1 MGATQH
7 KRVVQL
13 PSLDD
18 ALGVE
23 EFIPGRQ
30 RHMYMNEPEIRK
42 TANEENAVPPLLGG
56 DGERSM
62 GVVER
67 RGVDRL
73 FLEYYGLIEQ
83 PFGVTPDL
91 RFLYLGAKHRQA
103 LDVLNYGT
111 ELNRGFLTLIAKPG
125 MGKTSLLFHYLEG
138 LRDKAR
144 TVFMFQT
151 DANSTE
157 LMRYLLADLGLD
169 GKGMDL
175 PEMRALLSQVLMGE
189 MEAGRRF
196 VLVIDEAQ
204 NLDEKVLES
213 IRLLSNF
220 ETPWMKL
227 MHIVLAGQPQLD
239 ERLSQPSMAQ
249 LRQRVSFAI
258 RIEPFTREEV
268 DLYIDHR
275 LWVAGYKGS
284 PLFSV
289 GARTL
294 IAERSEGIPR
304 VINTMC
310 FCAMSYAWAMK
321 RKTIDRDTMSEV
333 LADLDPGSSAD
344 KNEKEVL
351 APKSPVESKAGVS
364 QTPPPVGLTLKPPPA
379 RGWLSKFLAACLLL
393 LALGWFGLQPKVEKW
408 RGASLNAVSTAVRSF
423 LVPTSAALSPDSTS
437 TVAPDNSS
445 TSPKPDALFDEKDR
459 NLPKQGG
466 EESSLS
472 GGGRN

>member
-1 MGATQH
+1 MGLRGRRCVPVPIH
-7 KRVVQL
+7 
-13 PSLDD
+13 LDPVSISSSNGNRPD
-18 ALGVE
+18 WLSFRDSSADSSTNGSQEISWVE
-23 EFIPGRQ
+23 RNTSELYNRSPWTTRLVLVNSPWQ
-30 RHMYMNEPEIRK
+30 AEAYYMNEPEIRK

-56 DGERSM
+56 DSERSM

-144 TVFMFQT
+144 TVFLFQT
-151 DANSTE
+151 DGDSTE

-175 PEMRALLSQVLMGE
+175 PEMRAVLSQVLMGE

-227 MHIVLAGQPQLD
+227 MHIVLAGQPQLA
-239 ERLSQPSMAQ
+239 ERLAKPSMAQ

-289 GARTL
+289 GARAL

-304 VINTMC
+304 IINNMC

-333 LADLDPGSSAD
+333 LADLDPGSPIE
-344 KNEKEVL
+344 KIEKEVL
-351 APKSPVESKAGVS
+351 APKLPEEPKPSVS
-364 QTPPPVGLTLKPPPA
+364 QTPQPVGLTLKPPPA
-379 RGWLSKFLAACLLL
+379 RGWFSKIVAVCLWCF
-393 LALGWFGLQPKVEKW
+393 ALGWFGFQPNVEKW
-408 RGASLNAVSTAVRSF
+408 MG
-423 LVPTSAALSPDSTS
+423 PP
-437 TVAPDNSS
+437 PI
-445 TSPKPDALFDEKDR
+445 LFR
-459 NLPKQGG
+459 LP
-466 EESSLS
+466 
-472 GGGRN
+472 

>member
-1 MGATQH
+1 
-7 KRVVQL
+7 
-13 PSLDD
+13 
-18 ALGVE
+18 
-23 EFIPGRQ
+23 
-30 RHMYMNEPEIRK
+30 MNEPEIRI
-42 TANEENAVPPLLGG
+42 TAKAEDAVPAPLNGSS
-56 DGERSM
+56 EHAM

-73 FLEYYGLIEQ
+73 FLNYYGLIEQ

-111 ELNRGFLTLIAKPG
+111 ELDRGFLTLIAKPG

-144 TVFMFQT
+144 TVFLFQT
-151 DANSTE
+151 DCDSTE
-157 LMRYLLADLGLD
+157 LMRYLLAELGLD

-175 PEMRALLSQVLMGE
+175 PEMRALLSQVLLGE

-227 MHIVLAGQPQLD
+227 MHIVLAGQPQLA
-239 ERLSQPSMAQ
+239 ERLAKPSMAQ
-249 LRQRVSFAI
+249 LRERVSFAI
-258 RIEPFTREEV
+258 RIEPLTREEV

-304 VINTMC
+304 VINNMC

-321 RKTIDRDTMSEV
+321 RKAIDRDTLSEV
-333 LADLDPGSSAD
+333 LDDLDPGSPIG
-344 KNEKEVL
+344 KKKELL
-351 APKSPVESKAGVS
+351 APKMQDEPKPSVS
-364 QTPPPVGLTLKPPPA
+364 QTFQSVGLTLEPPPA
-379 RGWLSKFLAACLLL
+379 RGWFSKSVVVVLVLI
-393 LALGWFGLQPKVEKW
+393 ALGWLGLQLNVEKW
-408 RGASLNAVSTAVRSF
+408 IGSSANSISIAVRSF
-423 LVPTSAALSPDSTS
+423 LVPTSTSVSPGPAS
-437 TVAPDNSS
+437 TVGSDISA
-445 TSPKPDALFDEKDR
+445 TSPKLEGPSDAKDMKVPQR
-459 NLPKQGG
+459 DGVDS
-466 EESSLS
+466 SSL
-472 GGGRN
+472 GGGHD

>member
-1 MGATQH
+1 
-7 KRVVQL
+7 
-13 PSLDD
+13 
-18 ALGVE
+18 
-23 EFIPGRQ
+23 
-30 RHMYMNEPEIRK
+30 MNEPEIRNIASDE
-42 TANEENAVPPLLGG
+42 TALPARPGG
-56 DGERSM
+56 SSERSM

-91 RFLYLGAKHRQA
+91 RFLYLGAKHMQA

-138 LRDKAR
+138 LRGKAR
-144 TVFMFQT
+144 TVFLFQT

-157 LMRYLLADLGLD
+157 LMRYLLADLGID

-175 PEMRALLSQVLMGE
+175 PEMRGVLSQVLMGE

-227 MHIVLAGQPQLD
+227 MQIVLAGQPQLAD
-239 ERLSQPSMAQ
+239 RLAKPSMDQ

-304 VINTMC
+304 VINNMC

-333 LADLDPGSSAD
+333 LADLDPGSPI
-344 KNEKEVL
+344 EKVEKKVL
-351 APKSPVESKAGVS
+351 PPKLQEEPKSSVS
-364 QTPPPVGLTLKPPPA
+364 QTPQSVGLTLEPAPA
-379 RGWLSKFLAACLLL
+379 RGLLSKSVVVCLVLI
-393 LALGWFGLQPKVEKW
+393 ALGWFGLQPNVEKW
-408 RGASLNAVSTAVRSF
+408 MGSSANAISTAVRSF
-423 LVPTSAALSPDSTS
+423 LVPTSAAVSPDPVS
-437 TVAPDNSS
+437 TVAPDNSPA
-445 TSPKPDALFDEKDR
+445 SPKPEGLSDSRDMKVPHQD
-459 NLPKQGG
+459 GV
-466 EESSLS
+466 ESSSTS
-472 GGGRN
+472 GGHN

>member
-1 MGATQH
+1 
-7 KRVVQL
+7 
-13 PSLDD
+13 
-18 ALGVE
+18 
-23 EFIPGRQ
+23 
-30 RHMYMNEPEIRK
+30 MNEPEIRNIASDE
-42 TANEENAVPPLLGG
+42 TALPARPGG
-56 DGERSM
+56 SSERSM

-73 FLEYYGLIEQ
+73 FLEYFGLIEQ

-138 LRDKAR
+138 LRGKAR
-144 TVFMFQT
+144 TVFLFQT

-157 LMRYLLADLGLD
+157 LMRYVLTDLGLD
-169 GKGMDL
+169 SKGMDL
-175 PEMRALLSQVLMGE
+175 PEMRAALNQVLMGE

-227 MHIVLAGQPQLD
+227 MQIVLAGQPQLD
-239 ERLSQPSMAQ
+239 ERLAQPSMAQ

-258 RIEPFTREEV
+258 RIEPLTREEV

-304 VINTMC
+304 VINNMC

-333 LADLDPGSSAD
+333 LVDLDPGSPIE
-344 KNEKEVL
+344 KVEKEVL
-351 APKSPVESKAGVS
+351 APKLPDGPKPSNSK
-364 QTPPPVGLTLKPPPA
+364 TPQPVGLSLKPPA
-379 RGWLSKFLAACLLL
+379 TQQRLLNIVGLFLAVF
-393 LALGWFGLQPKVEKW
+393 ALCWFGFQPNVQKW
-408 RGASLNAVSTAVRSF
+408 IGSSANAISTAVRSF
-423 LVPTSAALSPDSTS
+423 LAPTSAAVSPDPRS

-445 TSPKPDALFDEKDR
+445 ISLKPEALSDEKDMSM
-459 NLPKQGG
+459 PKQGG

>member
-1 MGATQH
+1 
-7 KRVVQL
+7 
-13 PSLDD
+13 
-18 ALGVE
+18 
-23 EFIPGRQ
+23 
-30 RHMYMNEPEIRK
+30 MNEPEIRNIASDE
-42 TANEENAVPPLLGG
+42 TALPARPGG
-56 DGERSM
+56 KSERSM
-62 GVVER
+62 GIIER

-111 ELNRGFLTLIAKPG
+111 ELNRGFLTLIAQPG
-125 MGKTSLLFHYLEG
+125 MGKTSLLFHFLEG
-138 LRDKAR
+138 LRGKAR
-144 TVFMFQT
+144 TVFLFQT

-175 PEMRALLSQVLMGE
+175 PEMRAVLSQVLMGE

-227 MHIVLAGQPQLD
+227 MQIVLAGQPQLD
-239 ERLSQPSMAQ
+239 ERLAQPSMAQ

-258 RIEPFTREEV
+258 RIEPLTREEV

-275 LWVAGYKGS
+275 LWVAGYKGT

-304 VINTMC
+304 VINNMC

-333 LADLDPGSSAD
+333 LSDLDPGSPI
-344 KNEKEVL
+344 EKVEKDVL
-351 APKSPVESKAGVS
+351 PPKLQEEPKPSVS
-364 QTPPPVGLTLKPPPA
+364 QTTQPVGLTLEPPPD
-379 RGWLSKFLAACLLL
+379 RGWLSKSVVVCLLL
-393 LALGWFGLQPKVEKW
+393 IALGWFGLQPNVEKW
-408 RGASLNAVSTAVRSF
+408 IGSSFDSISVGVRSF
-423 LVPTSAALSPDSTS
+423 LVPSSAAVSPDPAS

-445 TSPKPDALFDEKDR
+445 TRPKPEALSHEKDI
-459 NLPKQGG
+459 NVPKQGG